1 MRFGKRE
8 KTREL
13 DSYLRRTSRPIYS
26 LIIVSILI
34 VIYEAGLSFLSPD
47 FFLTSSDKIPGM
59 VVTFAWV
66 RELLLRMNFS
76 NTMSWVG
83 TPLVV
88 VLALFIVQ
96 LKSRDRIRISWLDV
110 PLTFAESALLALPLL
125 VFSTC
130 VHYLSA
136 QSTGVAP
143 VPAVPDLAA
152 QISTQSEAGSFMAGL
167 VSGIGAGIFE
177 ELVFRLFLIS
187 LFTFIFEKLFAMP
200 QIRSIIVSVVISSLL
215 FSLHHYYFFLD
226 GNFYAGE
233 TFLISTFIFRFVA
246 GIYLAIVFGMRGFG
260 IVATTHV
267 INNIVCVFIVN

>member
-8 KTREL
+8 KSREL

-66 RELLLRMNFS
+66 RELLLQMKFS

-88 VLALFIVQ
+88 VVALIIVQ
-96 LKSRDRIRISWLDV
+96 VKSRDRIRISWLDV
-110 PLTFAESALLALPLL
+110 PITFAESALLALPLL

-130 VHYLSA
+130 IHYLSTQNA
-136 QSTGVAP
+136 SIAP

-152 QISTQSEAGSFMAGL
+152 RLFVQSEAGSFMVSL

-187 LFTFIFEKLFAMP
+187 LFTFVFEKLFAMP
-200 QIRSIIVSVVISSLL
+200 QIRSIMAAVIISSLL
-215 FSLHHYYFFLD
+215 FSLHHYYFFMS
-226 GNFYAGE
+226 GKFYEGE
-233 TFLISTFIFRFVA
+233 PFLVSTFIFRFVA

-260 IVATTHV
+260 IVAATHV
-267 INNIVCVFIVN
+267 INNIVSVFIVY